1 MNDVFKKISVKPN
14 LLLISLVGCERDK
27 DIDGY
32 KERKRINIEI

>member
-1 MNDVFKKISVKPN
+1 MKPN